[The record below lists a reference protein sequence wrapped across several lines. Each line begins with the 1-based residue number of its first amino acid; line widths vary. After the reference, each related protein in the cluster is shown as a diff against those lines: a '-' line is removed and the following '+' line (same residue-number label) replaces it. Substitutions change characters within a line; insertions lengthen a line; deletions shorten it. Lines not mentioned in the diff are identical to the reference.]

1 MVDLNN
7 VVVKLSDNDLRE
19 AAPSIFTETPSSETS
34 KHYTHIPT
42 YKVIQDMKQLG
53 WFPVDA
59 KQVKTRNANTKGV
72 GKHLVVFQ
80 NDDIVVDGQDGD
92 TVFPRIL
99 LTNSHDGKNAFQFQA
114 GLFRLICENG
124 LVISDHNF
132 SKLKI
137 RHMGYDFSELRKT
150 ITELTEA
157 LPLTVESLNKFKA
170 TQLSD
175 EQKVDFAVK
184 ALGLRLGGYDFVD
197 TVNIEDLLEPTRNED
212 KGNGLWEVYNVVQE
226 KVVHGMFEY
235 STGTKQRKARTIKNF
250 KQDVKLNEDLFA
262 LAEEYV
268 A

>member
-1 MVDLNN
+1 MLQLNDK
-7 VVVKLSDNDLRE
+7 VKQLSDLELRE
-19 AAPSIFTETPSSETS
+19 AAPSIFTQTPSKETS

-42 YKVIQDMKQLG
+42 YKVVQDMKQLG
-53 WFPVDA
+53 WYPVDA
-59 KQVKTRNANTKGV
+59 KQVATRKTHTKGV

-80 NDDIVVDGQDGD
+80 NDDIVVEGSDGD
-92 TVFPRIL
+92 TIFPRIL

-150 ITELTEA
+150 ITELTET
-157 LPLTVESLNKFKA
+157 LPLTVESLNKLKQ
-170 TQLSD
+170 TQLN
-175 EQKVDFAVK
+175 EQQKVDFAVK
-184 ALGLRLGGYDFVD
+184 ALALRLGGYDYVD
-197 TVNIEDLLEPTRNED
+197 SVNIDELLKPTRNED
-212 KGNGLWEVYNVVQE
+212 KGDGLWEVYNVVQE
-226 KVVHGMFEY
+226 KVVHGMFDY
-235 STGTKQRKARTIKNF
+235 STGSKQRKARTIKNF

-262 LAEEYV
+262 LANEYV